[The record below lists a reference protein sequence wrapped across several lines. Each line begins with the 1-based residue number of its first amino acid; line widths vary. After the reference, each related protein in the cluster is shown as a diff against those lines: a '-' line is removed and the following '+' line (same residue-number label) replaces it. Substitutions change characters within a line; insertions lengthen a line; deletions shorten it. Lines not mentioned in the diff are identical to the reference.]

1 MSHYEAPIRKPLVT
15 GNKSYHDVT
24 VDVAAPVEGRAN
36 KAWWIVFS
44 IALVAF
50 IWGLG
55 CIVYTI
61 STGIGTWGLNK
72 TVGWAWDITNFVW
85 WVGIG
90 HAGTLISAVL
100 LLFRQKWR
108 MAINRSA
115 EAMTIF
121 SVMQAGLFPIIH
133 MGRPWLA
140 YWVLPIPNQFGS
152 LWVNFNS
159 PLLWDVFA
167 ISTYLS
173 VSLVFWWTGLL
184 PDFAMIRDRAIT
196 PFNRRIYGILSFGW
210 SGRAKDWQRFEEVS
224 LVLAGL
230 ATPLVL
236 SVHTIVSFDF
246 ATSVIPGWHT
256 TIFPP
261 YFVAGAI
268 FSGFAMVNTLLIIMR
283 KVSNLEDYITIQ
295 HIELMNIVIMITGSI
310 VGTAYITELVIAWY
324 SGVEY
329 EQYAFLNRATGPYWW
344 AYWSM
349 MTCNV
354 FSPQFM
360 WFKKLRTSIMF
371 SFFISIV
378 VNIGMWFER
387 FVIIV
392 TSLHRDYLPS
402 SWTMFSPTFVD
413 IGIFIGTIGFF
424 FVLFLLYAR
433 SFPVIAQAEVKTI
446 LKASGE
452 KYKKLRA
459 EHGDDALHYDPQTV
473 GRNPVQNED
482 DGIHH
487 KIEDTEH
494 QNVTET
500 DHPHEDTVNADGL
513 VVSEVMKDRIDEM
526 LHRIGVYD
534 PATQK
539 ADDLTRLKNVGPLLQ
554 QHLHQV
560 GIYRFDQVSKLIEQ
574 DFELLDEVIENFPIQ
589 ENRAGWIDQAN
600 KLKNK

>member
-1 MSHYEAPIRKPLVT
+1 
-15 GNKSYHDVT
+15 
-24 VDVAAPVEGRAN
+24 VDIAAPVERRAN
-36 KAWWIVFS
+36 KQWWIVFS
-44 IALVAF
+44 IAFIAF
-50 IWGLG
+50 LWGIG
-55 CIVYTI
+55 CIIYTI

-121 SVMQAGLFPIIH
+121 SVIQAGLFPIIH
-133 MGRPWLA
+133 MGRPWVG
-140 YWVLPIPNQFGS
+140 YWVLPIPNQFGT
-152 LWVNFNS
+152 LWPNFNS

-184 PDFAMIRDRAIT
+184 PDFAMIRDRAVK
-196 PFNRRIYGILSFGW
+196 PFQKKIYSLVSFGW
-210 SGRAKDWQRFEEVS
+210 TGRAKDWQRFEEVS

-246 ATSVIPGWHT
+246 ATAVIPGWHT

-268 FSGFAMVNTLLIIMR
+268 FSGFAMVNTLLIVMR
-283 KVSNLEDYITIQ
+283 KVCQLEAYITVQ
-295 HIELMNIVIMITGSI
+295 HIELMNIIIMITGSI
-310 VGTAYITELVIAWY
+310 VGCAYITELFMAWY

-344 AYWSM
+344 AYLMM

-354 FSPQFM
+354 VSPQVM
-360 WFKKLRTSIMF
+360 WFKKIRTSILV
-371 SFFISIV
+371 SFIISIV

-413 IGIFIGTIGFF
+413 IGIFTGTVGFF
-424 FVLFLLYAR
+424 FTLFLLYAR
-433 SFPVIAQAEVKTI
+433 TFPVIAQAEVKSI
-446 LKASGE
+446 LKTSGE
-452 KYKKLRA
+452 KYKKLREAGKPLYQMPDRAKVKKEKVA
-459 EHGDDALHYDPQTV
+459 EPASVSGGHPEKVASLLGNLGEFDAGKQQP
-473 GRNPVQNED
+473 
-482 DGIHH
+482 
-487 KIEDTEH
+487 
-494 QNVTET
+494 
-500 DHPHEDTVNADGL
+500 
-513 VVSEVMKDRIDEM
+513 
-526 LHRIGVYD
+526 
-534 PATQK
+534 
-539 ADDLTRLKNVGPLLQ
+539 DDLKKIKGIGPQMEQTLNQ
-554 QHLHQV
+554 I
-560 GIYRFDQVSKLIEQ
+560 GIYTYAQVARMGQS
-574 DFELLDEVIENFPIQ
+574 DYELLDSITGAFPG
-589 ENRAGWIDQAN
+589 RARRDDWAGQAKQLN
-600 KLKNK
+600 SNN